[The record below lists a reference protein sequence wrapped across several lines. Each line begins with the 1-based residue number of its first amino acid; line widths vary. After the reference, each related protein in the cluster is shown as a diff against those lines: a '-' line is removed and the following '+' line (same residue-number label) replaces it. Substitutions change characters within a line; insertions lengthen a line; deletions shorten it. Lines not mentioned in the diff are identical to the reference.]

1 MEVRRTTFRSFAAFT
16 SFCKPLLNK
25 LAYLGITKTF
35 AEQPTP
41 DLRSGMRGKV
51 FANDLAFVVIVYPSC
66 KRGVQGK
73 VERTCD
79 ALDKR
84 ICLRVAVKHYP
95 NGVVRRAL
103 AARRPSMPLTS
114 RSDCTPQ
121 HGTRKPEMLTKGG
134 VICQQNILKAF
145 GNFVGSTQGFNAFF
159 VIGLNSGEFRGCIGS
174 ICSPI
179 EPIRSIS
186 AQGLCQIL

>member
-73 VERTCD
+73 VGRTCD

-95 NGVVRRAL
+95 SGVRLRMPSPAPRDASWGSAECSENCEASERSSAEPSLARERSASVFWHEKTSPLEKDEPTLKRWVL
-103 AARRPSMPLTS
+103 AA
-114 RSDCTPQ
+114 
-121 HGTRKPEMLTKGG
+121 GF
-134 VICQQNILKAF
+134 IAF
-145 GNFVGSTQGFNAFF
+145 VSTETN
-159 VIGLNSGEFRGCIGS
+159 
-174 ICSPI
+174 P
-179 EPIRSIS
+179 
-186 AQGLCQIL
+186 

>member
-73 VERTCD
+73 VGRTCD

-84 ICLRVAVKHYP
+84 ICLRVAEKHYP
-95 NGVVRRAL
+95 SGVRLRMPSPAPRMPSSPSHSRKKRSASVFWHEKTSPLEKDEPTLKRWVL
-103 AARRPSMPLTS
+103 AA
-114 RSDCTPQ
+114 
-121 HGTRKPEMLTKGG
+121 GF
-134 VICQQNILKAF
+134 IAF
-145 GNFVGSTQGFNAFF
+145 VSTETN
-159 VIGLNSGEFRGCIGS
+159 
-174 ICSPI
+174 P
-179 EPIRSIS
+179 
-186 AQGLCQIL
+186 